1 MSAAE
6 TEAAEHPAVET
17 RAPAATEGAARPR
30 LDPRALRADA
40 ILAIST
46 SVLTGVPSAIMWVLA
61 AVGTPGQWAFGA
73 LVGVAIAG
81 AILIRRTHPVLALL
95 ALTGLAAVHVAIA
108 APMFPVWFGVLVV
121 LYSAGRWSR
130 WPGRLGALALALV
143 AALLAAT
150 WLATAGGLAT
160 APGSIPSLTEI
171 LRLVAFAWVPPMLLF
186 SIAVLVGW
194 GVAAVARSEAASSEA
209 MASTRRADEQ
219 EERAALA
226 RDMHDVVAHSLAVVI
241 AQANGARY
249 TQDPAAKD
257 ASLEAI
263 AGTAKQALGDVR
275 LLLAQL
281 RHSQAPDPVA
291 SLDGAHDL
299 IDRIRASGLDVRLE
313 ELGTPVPLPRTAD
326 IAAYRI
332 LQEALT
338 NALRHGDRAQ
348 PVHVRLQGVHG
359 PQPGIV
365 LDVHNR
371 LRADP
376 GVAGHGVRGMHER
389 ARLAGG
395 DAWTGVQDGWFR
407 VRAAFP
413 AGAR

>member
-1 MSAAE
+1 MTAAP
-6 TEAAEHPAVET
+6 TEEAV
-17 RAPAATEGAARPR
+17 PAAGGDADDAAAPEARQR
-30 LDPRALRADA
+30 ADRRALRADG
-40 ILAIST
+40 ILAAVT
-46 SVLTGVPSAIMWVLA
+46 TVLTGIPTAIMWVLLA
-61 AVGTPGQWAFGA
+61 NGTALHWAFCA
-73 LVGVAIAG
+73 LVAAAIAG
-81 AILIRRTHPVLALL
+81 AILVRRSHPVLALL
-95 ALTGLAAVHVAIA
+95 ALTGLAALHVAIA

-121 LYSAGRWSR
+121 LYSAGRFAR
-130 WPGRLGALALALV
+130 WPGRLGALGLALV
-143 AALLAAT
+143 ASLLAAT
-150 WLATAGGLAT
+150 WLATEGGLGA
-160 APGSIPSLTEI
+160 APGSLPTVPEI
-171 LRLVAFAWVPPMLLF
+171 LRLVAFAWVPPMMLF

-209 MASTRRADEQ
+209 LASTRRADEQ

-249 TQDPAAKD
+249 TPDPDAKD
-257 ASLEAI
+257 RSLEVI

-275 LLLAQL
+275 LLLGQL
-281 RHSQAPDPVA
+281 RHSQAADPVA
-291 SLDGAHDL
+291 SLEGAPAL
-299 IDRIRASGLDVRLE
+299 IERIRASGLDVRLV
-313 ELGTPVPLPRTAD
+313 ELGPTVPLPRTAD

-338 NALRHGDRAQ
+338 NALRHGDTTQ
-348 PVHVRLQGVHG
+348 PVHVRLQRAGA

-371 LRADP
+371 LRVHP

-395 DAWTGVQDGWFR
+395 DAWTGVEDGWFR

-413 AGAR
+413 ASAR